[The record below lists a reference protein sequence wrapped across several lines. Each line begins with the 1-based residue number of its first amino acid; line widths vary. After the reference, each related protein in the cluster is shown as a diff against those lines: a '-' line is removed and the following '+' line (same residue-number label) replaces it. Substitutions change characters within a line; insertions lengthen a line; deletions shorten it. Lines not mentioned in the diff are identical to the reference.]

1 MVNRHEKMLK
11 FGCKIIKKQIK
22 TTGDVL
28 PVSVTLIAIVLCV
41 AHMHGSMD
49 MNMQVMHLCRTRRST
64 CVSSLSKSPIYVLRR
79 VLSRALLGW
88 VADEP
93 QRSAVSASLELRC
106 RYGPLYL
113 TSVWVVDTSIR
124 SLPFLIGLGSYRTF
138 EHQICV
144 HHLYFYYYY
153 FFI

>member
-93 QRSAVSASLELRC
+93 QRSAVSASRNNGHTPCLSWLSS
-106 RYGPLYL
+106 GHLN
-113 TSVWVVDTSIR
+113 S
-124 SLPFLIGLGSYRTF
+124 SLPHWTSSD
-138 EHQICV
+138 
-144 HHLYFYYYY
+144 
-153 FFI
+153 FFTR